1 MATLATARGPLNC
14 SERFRGK
21 PGIMTGGI
29 TLVADGYEYSYGPRY
44 GPSYGPSYGP
54 RYGPRY
60 GPSDGHSHVQLVGC
74 ALRLDD
80 E

>member
-29 TLVADGYEYSYGPRY
+29 TLVADGYGH
-44 GPSYGPSYGP
+44 SYGPS
-54 RYGPRY
+54 Y
-60 GPSDGHSHVQLVGC
+60 GPSDGHSHVQLMGC
-74 ALRLDD
+74 APRLDHA
-80 E
+80 